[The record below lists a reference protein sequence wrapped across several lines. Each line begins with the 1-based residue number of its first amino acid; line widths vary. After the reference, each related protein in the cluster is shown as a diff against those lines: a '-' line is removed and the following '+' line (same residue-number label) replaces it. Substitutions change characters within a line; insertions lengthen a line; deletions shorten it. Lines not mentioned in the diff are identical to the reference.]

1 MSLAWHETQ
10 GRPYGKDQA
19 LEEPILMKGSTSN
32 RSNSKE
38 GSNLKDQTVATSR
51 EFISG
56 LDIEP

>member
-1 MSLAWHETQ
+1 MSLVWHETQ

-38 GSNLKDQTVATSR
+38 GSNFKPQYGTTRYSPLLILA
-51 EFISG
+51 
-56 LDIEP
+56 P